1 MPIRAA
7 AAWGPCCVC
16 AASPEA
22 VSAPDEAGA
31 GSGRNLPAAYEDPL
45 RALGRDLRALVASL
59 RLRLRELWRRN
70 REGDLSVPGFWPDEL
85 APLFWPLLLAL
96 GLALLLAL
104 PRTLGRM
111 LPAQR
116 RAPAAAVPQRLVT
129 APLPRARTTA
139 VPEPV
144 PEAVLPAPAAL
155 AGDVSA
161 DPAAGPAAAA
171 PDPGPESF
179 PEAAAPAPAQPL
191 AIDPL
196 LALLAEDDPRH
207 LIGSAHPD
215 PAADR
220 LVIRLAPAFALLG
233 GSERVAEA
241 NRWLARSQ
249 ALGYERLELVDGAG
263 RLLGRQALVGSGMI
277 LLAPA
282 AAP

>member
-7 AAWGPCCVC
+7 AAWRPCCAC
-16 AASPEA
+16 AASREA
-22 VSAPDEAGA
+22 VSAPEAGA
-31 GSGRNLPAAYEDPL
+31 GSGRDLPAPYEDPL

-70 REGDLSVPGFWPDEL
+70 RQGDLSVPGFWPNDL

-116 RAPAAAVPQRLVT
+116 QAPAAAVPQRLVT
-129 APLPRARTTA
+129 APLPGARTTA
-139 VPEPV
+139 ALEPR
-144 PEAVLPAPAAL
+144 PEAALPGPGAL

-161 DPAAGPAAAA
+161 EPAAGPAAAA
-171 PDPGPESF
+171 PDPGPEGF
-179 PEAAAPAPAQPL
+179 PEAAAPAQAQPL
-191 AIDPL
+191 EIDPL

-220 LVIRLAPAFALLG
+220 LVLRLAPAFALLG

-249 ALGYERLELVDGAG
+249 ALGYGQLELVDGAG
-263 RLLGRQALVGSGMI
+263 RLLGRHALVGSGMI

>member
-7 AAWGPCCVC
+7 AAWRPCCAF

-22 VSAPDEAGA
+22 VGAPEAGA
-31 GSGRNLPAAYEDPL
+31 DSGRDLPAAYENPL
-45 RALGRDLRALVASL
+45 RALRRDLRALVASL
-59 RLRLRELWRRN
+59 RLWLRELWRRN
-70 REGDLSVPGFWPDEL
+70 REGDLSVPGFWPNEL

-104 PRTLGRM
+104 PRSLGRM

-139 VPEPV
+139 APEPL
-144 PEAVLPAPAAL
+144 PETSLPAPRAL
-155 AGDVSA
+155 AGDVSGG
-161 DPAAGPAAAA
+161 PAAGPTAAAS
-171 PDPGPESF
+171 DPGPETV
-179 PEAAAPAPAQPL
+179 PEAAAPAQAQPL
-191 AIDPL
+191 EIDPL
-196 LALLAEDDPRH
+196 LALLAEEDPRH

-220 LVIRLAPAFALLG
+220 LVLRLAPAFALLG

-263 RLLGRQALVGSGMI
+263 RLLGRRALVGSGMI